1 MWKDVS
7 NLHMLATFLGAL
19 LVIGAMGWF
28 ITDSWDRFLGW
39 QLTAIA
45 LIYAGLF
52 VLAGSRVWRKSMYR
66 VPDGLLITIALC
78 MTPLPVYGIERQLHL
93 WPQLDPGR
101 IRTFI
106 RSSMRVGS
114 EWRSGRFSLRS
125 WHCAISSYVSYSAG
139 ALRIVVHV
147 YGPHRPC
154 IRKSLVDF
162 SPIVHRVRD
171 LWSRNVADLL

>member
-1 MWKDVS
+1 MAADGHSTHSRRVSRPGGITCLAQVDVPS
-7 NLHMLATFLGAL
+7 
-19 LVIGAMGWF
+19 
-28 ITDSWDRFLGW
+28 
-39 QLTAIA
+39 
-45 LIYAGLF
+45 
-52 VLAGSRVWRKSMYR
+52 SRWTPDHYR
-66 VPDGLLITIALC
+66 GVHDTVR
-78 MTPLPVYGIERQLHL
+78 VYGVERQLHL

-106 RSSMRVGS
+106 RSSMRVGP

-125 WHCAISSYVSYSAG
+125 WHCAISSSVSYSAG

-154 IRKSLVDF
+154 IQKSLVDF